1 MVKSRELPLLG
12 SSGAAA
18 FCLLQLGFVSR
29 RLDLSCWLR
38 VFLFKCQCRAR
49 RKVEQIKRKEN
60 SRSAKV
66 KHDIGKKKEW
76 GKRMK
81 KQWRR
86 FIPVQKN
93 TEKVRQREEG
103 NNGNISQT
111 EGTYFLLLLQI
122 FLIQLNL
129 KLF

>member
-1 MVKSRELPLLG
+1 
-12 SSGAAA
+12 
-18 FCLLQLGFVSR
+18 
-29 RLDLSCWLR
+29 
-38 VFLFKCQCRAR
+38 
-49 RKVEQIKRKEN
+49 
-60 SRSAKV
+60 
-66 KHDIGKKKEW
+66 
-76 GKRMK
+76 MK